1 MRVTGELFVFAVQ
14 INVIR
19 NKEVL
24 RIVKYLENSVFENG
38 HDGYNTD
45 KKTRRTIL

>member
-1 MRVTGELFVFAVQ
+1 MRVTGELFVFAAQ
-14 INVIR
+14 IYVIR
-19 NKEVL
+19 NKEVIH
-24 RIVKYLENSVFENG
+24 IVKYLENSVFENG